1 MAAFSNAAESGIMK
15 LLFQAVAWSLMA
27 DNTATTPQTNIHMA
41 LATADY
47 TDTGT
52 MSSNETTYTS
62 YARVNVARTT
72 GGWAEAS
79 GSVTPV
85 ATIAF
90 PAGTGGSGTVT
101 HMAAGVTGG
110 GTTAVHMYGTVT
122 PNIVTG
128 NGVTPQLTT
137 ATTLSLA

>member
-1 MAAFSNAAESGIMK
+1 MSAFSNAAESGIMK
-15 LLFQAVAWSLMA
+15 LVFQAVAYANVA
-27 DNTATTPQTNIHMA
+27 DNASSSPLTNIHVA

-52 MSSNETTYTS
+52 MASNEVTYTS

-72 GGWAEAS
+72 GGWSESS
-79 GSVTPV
+79 GSITPV
-85 ATIAF
+85 AAISF

-101 HMAAGVTGG
+101 HFATGFTGG
-110 GTTAVHMYGTVT
+110 GTAAVIMYGTVS
-122 PNIVTG
+122 PNITVG
-128 NGVTPQLTT
+128 NGITPQLTT

>member
-1 MAAFSNAAESGIMK
+1 MSAFSNAAESAIMK
-15 LLFQAVAWSLMA
+15 LLFQAVAWGNMA
-27 DNTATTPQTNIHMA
+27 DNASSSPQTNIHMA

-52 MSSNETTYTS
+52 MASNEVTYTS

-72 GGWAEAS
+72 GGWSESS

-85 ATIAF
+85 SAISF
-90 PAGTGGSGTVT
+90 PAGTGGSGTAT
-101 HMAAGVTGG
+101 HMAAGFTGG
-110 GTTAVHMYGTVT
+110 GTAAVHMYGTVT

-128 NGVTPQLTT
+128 NGITPQLTT
-137 ATTLSLA
+137 ATTFSLA

>member
-1 MAAFSNAAESGIMK
+1 
-15 LLFQAVAWSLMA
+15 MA

-79 GSVTPV
+79 GSITPV
-85 ATIAF
+85 ATISF

>member
-1 MAAFSNAAESGIMK
+1 MTAFSNAAESGIMK
-15 LLFQAVAWSLMA
+15 LLFQAVNWSLMA

-52 MSSNETTYTS
+52 MSSNESAYTS
-62 YARVNVARTT
+62 YARVNVVRSAVGWTETT
-72 GGWAEAS
+72 G
-79 GSVTPV
+79 SVVPA

-90 PAGTGGSGTVT
+90 PAGTGGTGTVT

-110 GTTAVHMYGTVT
+110 GATAVHMYGTVT

-128 NGVTPQLTT
+128 NGITPQLST
-137 ATTLSLA
+137 ATTFSLA